1 MGHHLDELSRDVIAG
16 YVGIYAFSLTEDPLW
31 LEQPSSKPR
40 PDDVTVHPFILHLVI
55 SMTMKVSKPYEKSLV
70 IVLTYQLPTVH
81 SRKF

>member
-40 PDDVTVHPFILHLVI
+40 PDDVTVHPFILHLEI
-55 SMTMKVSKPYEKSLV
+55 LTMEESCAKRIIAE
-70 IVLTYQLPTVH
+70 
-81 SRKF
+81 